1 MTARI
6 VLLMVAAVALAACE
20 STKAV
25 DTSPS
30 KPVAVEASYTAPP
43 AEPRIVRG
51 PVVADDGDVAVAT
64 YTPNKKRVKAASAS
78 SYDAAEAATT
88 PDPVEAG
95 IDAAAPVSKPDKPS
109 KPSKPG
115 KADTA
120 ASEPSKTDTAP
131 VTTADASS
139 ATPPASPTD
148 TTTGPSPTD
157 TAPDVSATPTATD
170 TTPASGTDTKSM
182 FSDPSAFMQAQI
194 GGFPVWL
201 VGLVGLVLFAALLIG
216 LGGSR
221 KKSDEV
227 V

>member
-6 VLLMVAAVALAACE
+6 ALLMVAAVALAACE

-30 KPVAVEASYTAPP
+30 KPVAVETTYTAPP
-43 AEPRIVRG
+43 AESRIVRG
-51 PVVADDGDVAVAT
+51 PVVADDGDVAVAS
-64 YTPNKKRVKAASAS
+64 YTPPKKRVKAP
-78 SYDAAEAATT
+78 SYDTADVAT
-88 PDPVEAG
+88 PADPVEAG

-109 KPSKPG
+109 KPSKPD

-148 TTTGPSPTD
+148 T
-157 TAPDVSATPTATD
+157 
-170 TTPASGTDTKSM
+170 
-182 FSDPSAFMQAQI
+182 
-194 GGFPVWL
+194 
-201 VGLVGLVLFAALLIG
+201 
-216 LGGSR
+216 
-221 KKSDEV
+221 
-227 V
+227 